1 MTALPHTISK
11 DASGVAENG
20 ADHFKARLAAAG
32 LRDVTKITSPQCFGN
47 CISALRVIAELSFA
61 LMLARTCLFA
71 CLPSNRNE
79 LTGLNHYPLRS
90 QEDW

>member
-1 MTALPHTISK
+1 MRAALRVMGPIT
-11 DASGVAENG
+11 SGS
-20 ADHFKARLAAAG
+20 DAAG
-32 LRDVTKITSPQCFGN
+32 VRGITKITSPQCFGN

-61 LMLARTCLFA
+61 LMLARTCPFA

-79 LTGLNHYPLRS
+79 LTGLNRYPLRS